1 MNLIEQR
8 ILSDGVIAPGDILK
22 INTFLN
28 QQIDPAVIN
37 FIAQAL
43 KHRFEGT
50 EATKIL
56 TIEVSGIPIATM
68 LGHYLN
74 LPVIFARK
82 QQDIQNTNDLY
93 ISQAFS
99 FTHKQQNKLT
109 VPALFI
115 SSTDKILIVDDFL
128 ANGEAVR
135 ALINITNQAGAT
147 VAGIGIAVEKGFMKG
162 GKELRAEGYHV
173 ESIAII
179 DEMDYETQTLRFHEN
194 QANEIY
200 ESNI

>member
-99 FTHKQQNKLT
+99 FTHKQQNQLT
-109 VPALFI
+109 VPAPFI

>member
-50 EATKIL
+50 EATKVL